1 MPVQIKISARHG
13 HLSEQ
18 TQAKLEAK
26 VDKLSRFFERLMEIE
41 ITVNLEQPDSPEVEL
56 IAHAE
61 HRKDFVATVRAGE
74 LMAALD
80 AAIHK
85 VEGQLRKYKSKVQ
98 DHHPRTGK
106 AAAEPETQE

>member
-1 MPVQIKISARHG
+1 MEIKISARHG

-18 TQAKLEAK
+18 TQAKIEAK
-26 VDKLSRFFERLMEIE
+26 VEKLSRLFERLMEIE
-41 ITVNLEQPDSPEVEL
+41 VTVDLQQPDSPEVEL
-56 IAHAE
+56 TAQAE
-61 HRKDFVATVRAGE
+61 HRKDFIATVKAGD

-80 AAIHK
+80 GAIHK

-106 AAAEPETQE
+106 STAETESEE